1 MGVVKCPVS
10 LPGHMDTS
18 ADVMVLSQPPS
29 ATASTSKEDGGEAE
43 AEAVAVACS
52 SPSATSLDDLEEF
65 SSRLSDIISAYGNAC
80 GQVRG
85 TTAGRCCF

>member
-1 MGVVKCPVS
+1 
-10 LPGHMDTS
+10 MDTS

-43 AEAVAVACS
+43 AAAHS

-85 TTAGRCCF
+85 TTTGHRCF

>member
-1 MGVVKCPVS
+1 
-10 LPGHMDTS
+10 MDTS

-29 ATASTSKEDGGEAE
+29 ATASASKEDGGEAE
-43 AEAVAVACS
+43 AVAHS
-52 SPSATSLDDLEEF
+52 LPSATSLDDLEEF

-85 TTAGRCCF
+85 TTTGHRHC

>member
-1 MGVVKCPVS
+1 
-10 LPGHMDTS
+10 MDTS

-29 ATASTSKEDGGEAE
+29 ATASASKEDGGEAE
-43 AEAVAVACS
+43 AHS
-52 SPSATSLDDLEEF
+52 LPSATSLDDLEEF

-85 TTAGRCCF
+85 TTTGHRHC